1 MNEDLYV
8 TVSPVAADAR
18 HQRVDGCAGAFE
30 DLGEPV
36 PRGDERARNSEICI
50 ACAGDRDDGGEI
62 VGRCQPPA
70 HVEKRAVHQRR
81 EACSTLIRFEL
92 DQLRRE
98 VSRPVPLRS
107 RALRRILK
115 DLVDREVLTLWEGS
129 AMDRAVHTLL
139 PMCEHGF
146 EEQNRNAAAQ
156 EQAVRLLARLRAE
169 GLYG

>member
-1 MNEDLYV
+1 M
-8 TVSPVAADAR
+8 
-18 HQRVDGCAGAFE
+18 
-30 DLGEPV
+30 
-36 PRGDERARNSEICI
+36 
-50 ACAGDRDDGGEI
+50 
-62 VGRCQPPA
+62 
-70 HVEKRAVHQRR
+70 
-81 EACSTLIRFEL
+81 
-92 DQLRRE
+92 
-98 VSRPVPLRS
+98 RS